1 MVSNLDFESSDLS
14 SNLGRT
20 CLRFLSIEMQ
30 TNFINKTLLSFL
42 IFLLVIQFYLRF
54 FNYLINRNNQPNVE
68 LKIQGKLMKDFWFV
82 G

>member
-1 MVSNLDFESSDLS
+1 
-14 SNLGRT
+14 
-20 CLRFLSIEMQ
+20 MQ
-30 TNFINKTLLSFL
+30 ISFINKSLLLFL
-42 IFLLVIQFYLRF
+42 IFLLVIQFYLSF